1 MSSLE
6 PIVHVSQQPIR
17 LSVKDQEIS
26 ALLEVAKA
34 EDVLRAQQVLQM
46 QQLPIE
52 VRKANHRIFTN
63 WLFWRQDFFKKFQSS
78 KCTRG

>member
-52 VRKANHRIFTN
+52 VRRQTIASSPIGFFGDRI
-63 WLFWRQDFFKKFQSS
+63 FFKKFQSS